1 VDGRDHINST
11 QQQFQ
16 KMKKTL
22 TVSLAMLVACAAMA
36 YLKNIFSSYDWLN
49 EHSPDIIVVRC
60 TANPPPP
67 DPRIHTI
74 TSDINTYSTEVFAPL
89 KGTNVSGS
97 FRLESE
103 QWLNQQEDYLVFGKC
118 ENGTC
123 RAIEDFRVVP
133 LGRELYVGQLTNA
146 IAGKS
151 PDEQLQILFKR
162 AIDHLGRQIKKEQE
176 EKQRLETAIR
186 K

>member
-1 VDGRDHINST
+1 MAGALLT
-11 QQQFQ
+11 KQLLQ
-16 KMKKTL
+16 KMKRIL
-22 TVSLAMLVACAAMA
+22 IVSMAMLVACAALA

-49 EHSPDIIVVRC
+49 EHSPDIVVVRC

-74 TSDINTYSTEVFAPL
+74 TSDINTYSIEVFSAL

-97 FRLESE
+97 FRLDSE
-103 QWLNQQEDYLVFGKC
+103 RWLNQQEDYLVFGKC
-118 ENGTC
+118 DNGTY

-151 PDEQLQILFKR
+151 PDEQLQTLFKR
-162 AIDHLGRQIKKEQE
+162 AVDHLSRQIKKEQE
-176 EKQRLETAIR
+176 EKQRLEEAIR